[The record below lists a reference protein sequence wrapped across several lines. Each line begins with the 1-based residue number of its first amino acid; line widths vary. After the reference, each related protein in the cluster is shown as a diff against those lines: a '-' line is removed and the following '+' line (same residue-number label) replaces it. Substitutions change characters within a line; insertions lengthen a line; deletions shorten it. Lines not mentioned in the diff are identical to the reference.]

1 MNGAQLWQTLI
12 QGIVQGITE
21 FLPISSKSHLILVG
35 KLLEYCFGTSL
46 TTSETIELIVGLH
59 LGTLLATIVLY
70 WQELWSLRKRPR
82 LLCNVIIGSIPVAV
96 IGLVFKNQIEQTLI
110 SPLFVGLGLFVTAV
124 FLLGG
129 QRLELNLL
137 ELDQIKWPHALVI
150 GGFQTLALLPGIS
163 RSGSTI
169 AGGLMVGLARQS
181 ATTFSFLL
189 SIPAVGGVVLLKGL
203 ALRHSNGLA
212 IGQLLF
218 GATISFVV
226 GLASLRFLIRV
237 VTQRKL
243 HWFAYYCLALGVC
256 VTAWQLWLRTHAG

>member
-1 MNGAQLWQTLI
+1 
-12 QGIVQGITE
+12 
-21 FLPISSKSHLILVG
+21 
-35 KLLEYCFGTSL
+35 
-46 TTSETIELIVGLH
+46 
-59 LGTLLATIVLY
+59 
-70 WQELWSLRKRPR
+70 
-82 LLCNVIIGSIPVAV
+82 
-96 IGLVFKNQIEQTLI
+96 
-110 SPLFVGLGLFVTAV
+110 
-124 FLLGG
+124 
-129 QRLELNLL
+129 
-137 ELDQIKWPHALVI
+137 
-150 GGFQTLALLPGIS
+150 
-163 RSGSTI
+163 
-169 AGGLMVGLARQS
+169 
-181 ATTFSFLL
+181 LL